1 MYVQSD
7 TEQYFFTRW
16 VEFDL
21 VYYIKPVDNPLNE
34 NLDKT
39 TISKSMVNRVL
50 FTTIYTFIIFLN
62 SVAVKFLF
70 GDYNSVN

>member
-16 VEFDL
+16 VEFDP
-21 VYYIKPVDNPLNE
+21 VFYIKPVDNPLNE

-62 SVAVKFLF
+62 SIAVKFLF